1 MKECEVPLCK
11 PFTMGTRERK
21 QAKHKLGQLELQ
33 EGGDLVDG
41 GDWIYLIS
49 VVRPQ
54 PDREVE

>member
-1 MKECEVPLCK
+1 
-11 PFTMGTRERK
+11 MGTRERK